1 MSVVLLSH
9 HLKSEKLLHL
19 DFKAL
24 VYTFMRLLNVFN
36 EDIFTEKPPQ
46 LWHNAETWKCGE
58 SSSLKDLVKTIC
70 TSRDFFGVTSYC
82 TP

>member
-9 HLKSEKLLHL
+9 HLKSEKLLDL
-19 DFKAL
+19 DFKAV

-46 LWHNAETWKCGE
+46 LWHLEMWRKSIFEGTCE
-58 SSSLKDLVKTIC
+58 DDLHIKSFFLV
-70 TSRDFFGVTSYC
+70 SRHIALLL
-82 TP
+82 